1 MMKNLTLEKIMWHK
15 YPLVVVVFLFSF
27 LVLTCVDV
35 DLNKPVKVDVE
46 FYLEQNPLTISYL
59 TFNKAIIA
67 FDKVRFYGV
76 RDVGNDVVFSSRP
89 GFPFGTFTIPAMQ
102 NTSYITYFDIP
113 QGVYNLMRWDIE
125 LMEIDDDIYDDEY
138 VDSDDFGLIFEGTY
152 TRLNGETILFFIAVD
167 PALLSFETVNA
178 IGNNSIVLDSKKDY
192 TVTIELNPYL
202 AMQGIAR
209 NFLEQAE
216 TDSEDDVEFLEIS
229 SDSNEELYSLVLF
242 RLEKTFK
249 AVIR

>member
-1 MMKNLTLEKIMWHK
+1 MKSLTIEKIMWHK

-27 LVLTCVDV
+27 LASTCVDV
-35 DLNKPVKVDVE
+35 DLNNPVKVDVE
-46 FYLEQNPLTISYL
+46 FYLEENPLTISYL

-76 RDVGNDVVFSSRP
+76 RDVGNDIVFSSRP
-89 GFPFGTFTIPAMQ
+89 GFPFGTFVIHAAQ
-102 NTSYITYFDIP
+102 NTAYITYFDIP

-152 TRLNGETILFFIAVD
+152 TRLNGQTVLLFIAVD
-167 PALLSFETVNA
+167 PAALSFETVNA
-178 IGNNSIVLDSKKDY
+178 IGNNSIVLDSQMDY
-192 TVTIELNPYL
+192 TVSLELNPYL
-202 AMQGIAR
+202 AMQGISR
-209 NFLEQAE
+209 SLLEQAE
-216 TDSEDDVEFLEIS
+216 TDSEDGVEFIEIS
-229 SDSNEELYSLVLF
+229 SDENEDLYNLVLF

-249 AVIR
+249 AVLR

>member
-1 MMKNLTLEKIMWHK
+1 MVNLTLEKIMRHR
-15 YPLVVVVFLFSF
+15 YPLIIVAFLFSF
-27 LVLTCVDV
+27 LVSACVDA

-46 FYLEQNPLTISYL
+46 FYLEQNPLTINYL

-89 GFPFGTFTIPAMQ
+89 GFPFGTFIIPEMQ

-138 VDSDDFGLIFEGTY
+138 IDSDDFGLIFEGTY
-152 TRLNGETILFFIAVD
+152 TRLSGETILLFIAVD

-178 IGNNSIVLDSKKDY
+178 IGNNSIVLDSQMDY

-209 NFLEQAE
+209 NLLEQAE
-216 TDSEDDVEFLEIS
+216 TDFEDEVEFLEIS
-229 SDSNEELYSLVLF
+229 SDENEDLYSLVLF